1 MWQGPWKIDD
11 ETRTPNSHHLGQ
23 AVHPHHSVDETIC
36 CWLRLEAVPGLGPES
51 ARRLIEAFGD
61 PCAVLTAPRSLLVP
75 IVGERLADELKS
87 AAEPESLAATLA
99 WLAEPGNHFLPCTH
113 PLYPERLRHIADPP
127 PWLYVKGDPALLA
140 SPMLA
145 IVGSRHA
152 TAQGC
157 RDARA
162 FAESLAAA
170 GLTIVSGLALGID
183 TAAHEGALAAGRS
196 VAVVGTGLDRV
207 YPARNRDL
215 AHRLA
220 ATGALVSELP
230 LGTPP
235 RPGHFPRRNRI
246 ISGLAL
252 GVLVVEATL
261 DSGSLITARLASE
274 QGREVFAL
282 PGSIH
287 SPLAKG
293 CHRLI
298 REGAKLV
305 ECVEDILEELH
316 WQWLPPIKL
325 PSDDKATESADG
337 LLELMGSDPVAIDR
351 LVSLSG
357 LTVET
362 LSAKLLTLELEG
374 KVASLPGGL
383 YQRLH

>member
-1 MWQGPWKIDD
+1 M
-11 ETRTPNSHHLGQ
+11 
-23 AVHPHHSVDETIC
+23 DETIH

-61 PCAVLTAPRSLLVP
+61 PCAVLAAPRGLLVP
-75 IVGERLADELKS
+75 IVGERLADGLKS

-99 WLAEPGNHFLPCTH
+99 WLAEPGNHFLPSTH

-145 IVGSRHA
+145 IVGSRNA

-183 TAAHEGALAAGRS
+183 TAAHEGALAGGRS

-235 RPGHFPRRNRI
+235 RPGQFPRRNRI

-337 LLELMGSDPVAIDR
+337 LLELMGPDPVAIDR

>member
-1 MWQGPWKIDD
+1 M
-11 ETRTPNSHHLGQ
+11 
-23 AVHPHHSVDETIC
+23 DETIR
-36 CWLRLEAVPGLGPES
+36 CWLRLEAVPGLGAES
-51 ARRLIEAFGD
+51 VRRLIEAFGD
-61 PCAVLTAPRSLLVP
+61 PCAIFAAPRRLLADV
-75 IVGERLADELKS
+75 VGERLAEAIKS
-87 AAEPESLAATLA
+87 ADETESLAATMA
-99 WLAEPGNHFLPCTH
+99 WLAEPGNHFLPITD
-113 PLYPERLRHIADPP
+113 PNYPERLRNIADPP
-127 PWLYVKGDPALLA
+127 PWLYVKGDLALLA

-162 FAESLAAA
+162 FAQSLAAA

-183 TAAHEGALAAGRS
+183 TAAHEGALAGGRS
-196 VAVVGTGLDRV
+196 LAVVGTGLDRV

-235 RPGHFPRRNRI
+235 RPGQFPRRNRI
-246 ISGLAL
+246 ISGLSL

-261 DSGSLITARLASE
+261 ESGSLITARLASE

-287 SPLAKG
+287 SPLSKG

-305 ECVEDILEELH
+305 ECVEDILEELC
-316 WQWLPPIKL
+316 WQWQPPVQS
-325 PSDDKATESADG
+325 PADDKTADPPEA
-337 LLELMGSDPVAIDR
+337 LLELMGADPIAIDR
-351 LVSLSG
+351 LVGLSG

>member
-1 MWQGPWKIDD
+1 M
-11 ETRTPNSHHLGQ
+11 
-23 AVHPHHSVDETIC
+23 DETIR
-36 CWLRLEAVPGLGPES
+36 CWLRLQAVPGLGPQS
-51 ARRLIEAFGD
+51 VYRLIEVFGD
-61 PCAVLTAPRSLLVP
+61 PCAILAAPRGRLVP
-75 IVGERLADELKS
+75 VVGERLADALKS
-87 AAEPESLAATLA
+87 AAEPESLTATLA
-99 WLAEPGNHFLPCTH
+99 WLAEPGNHFLPITH
-113 PLYPERLRHIADPP
+113 PDYPPQLRNIADPP
-127 PWLYVKGDPALLA
+127 PWLYVKGDLALLA

-145 IVGSRHA
+145 IVGSRNA

-162 FAESLAAA
+162 FAQSLAEA

-183 TAAHEGALAAGRS
+183 AAAHEGALTGGRS
-196 VAVVGTGLDRV
+196 LAVVGTGLDRV
-207 YPARNRDL
+207 YPARHWDL

-220 ATGALVSELP
+220 AEGALVSELP

-235 RPGHFPRRNRI
+235 RPGQFPRRNRI

-261 DSGSLITARLASE
+261 QSGSLITARLASE

-305 ECVEDILEELH
+305 ECVEDILEELR
-316 WQWLPPIKL
+316 WQWRPPVKL
-325 PSDDKATESADG
+325 PADNTAHEPADG
-337 LLELMGSDPVAIDR
+337 LLELMGADPVAIDR

-362 LSAKLLTLELEG
+362 LSAKLLALELEG
-374 KVASLPGGL
+374 RVACLPGGL